1 MQEEEGP
8 PPSDQLA
15 APISVRMPP
24 LGLGS
29 SSASAGNGFDEI
41 AVERDSGCGS
51 PAGNRW
57 PRQET
62 MALLKIRSDMDPLF
76 QEATLKAPLWEQV
89 SRKLT
94 EEGYQRSAKKC
105 KEKFENVFK
114 YYKRTKE
121 ARAGKTYRFFSQ
133 LEALRSSSSSSVA
146 GAPPLPPT
154 IANSSATMV
163 NIEAS
168 SSGAAAPSPHTLLS
182 VTVRPPPPP
191 AAGPITTTTTIPP
204 PPTDAADGPSS
215 SSNTSSYSGTESE
228 DEDGAEASR
237 KRKRERREAPEGS
250 GKMMAFFEGLIKEV
264 MDQQETMLQRFLEA
278 IERREQNRMIREEAW
293 RRQEKSRISREREL
307 AAQERAAAASRDDA
321 IISFLQKLTGQKI
334 PIPPPPQPPET
345 TVDPAEE
352 TPTSPPPPPRPED
365 PDQPPKETTLGSSSR
380 RTIEAPIL
388 SSRWPKSE
396 VHALI
401 NLRSGME
408 SKYLDSIPKGPLW
421 EEISACM
428 GRLGYDRSAKRCKE
442 KWENINKYYKKVKES
457 NKNRPEDAKTCPY
470 FHQLDALYRA
480 KIIGG
485 SSSAGTAGQTLSTD
499 DHQLAI
505 ISPTAAVTKQQDD
518 RLSFFEQGSSS
529 ASLIKKPE
537 DIVKKKIEQA
547 VVESESKK
555 METGVSFR
563 FRIQQYIMPGVHSGG
578 TGQNNLSA
586 MVR

>member
-1 MQEEEGP
+1 MLQEEEDRP

-24 LGLGS
+24 PGT

-41 AVERDSGCGS
+41 AVERESGSGS

-76 QEATLKAPLWEQV
+76 QEATLKAPLWEEV

-133 LEALRSSSSSSVA
+133 LEALRSSSSSVA
-146 GAPPLPPT
+146 GPPLPPT
-154 IANSSATMV
+154 IASSSATMV

-191 AAGPITTTTTIPP
+191 AAGPITTTTIPP

-228 DEDGAEASR
+228 DEDGGEASR
-237 KRKRERREAPEGS
+237 KRKRERREEPDGS
-250 GKMMAFFEGLIKEV
+250 RKMIAFFEGLIKKV

-293 RRQEKSRISREREL
+293 RRQEKSRISREHEL

-334 PIPPPPQPPET
+334 PIPPPPQPPQT

-352 TPTSPPPPPRPED
+352 TPTSPPPPPPPPRHEEPH
-365 PDQPPKETTLGSSSR
+365 QPPKEMTLGSSSR
-380 RTIEAPIL
+380 RTIEPIL

-408 SKYLDSIPKGPLW
+408 SRYLESIPKGPLW
-421 EEISACM
+421 EEMSACM
-428 GRLGYDRSAKRCKE
+428 GRLGYNRSAKRCKE

-480 KIIGG
+480 KILGG
-485 SSSAGTAGQTLSTD
+485 AGTAGQTLSTD

-505 ISPTAAVTKQQDD
+505 ISPTAAITKQQDD

-529 ASLIKKPE
+529 VSLVKKPE

-547 VVESESKK
+547 IVEPESKK
-555 METGVSFR
+555 KEKGGSFR
-563 FRIQQYIMPGVHSGG
+563 FRIQQYIMPRVLSGG
-578 TGQNNLSA
+578 SIGQNNLSA

>member
-1 MQEEEGP
+1 
-8 PPSDQLA
+8 
-15 APISVRMPP
+15 
-24 LGLGS
+24 
-29 SSASAGNGFDEI
+29 
-41 AVERDSGCGS
+41 
-51 PAGNRW
+51 
-57 PRQET
+57 
-62 MALLKIRSDMDPLF
+62 
-76 QEATLKAPLWEQV
+76 
-89 SRKLT
+89 
-94 EEGYQRSAKKC
+94 
-105 KEKFENVFK
+105 
-114 YYKRTKE
+114 
-121 ARAGKTYRFFSQ
+121 
-133 LEALRSSSSSSVA
+133 
-146 GAPPLPPT
+146 
-154 IANSSATMV
+154 MV

-191 AAGPITTTTTIPP
+191 AAGPITTTTIPP

-228 DEDGAEASR
+228 DEDGGEASR

-293 RRQEKSRISREREL
+293 RRQEKSRISREHEL
-307 AAQERAAAASRDDA
+307 VAQERAAAASRDDA

-480 KIIGG
+480 KILGG

-505 ISPTAAVTKQQDD
+505 SSPTAAIIKQQDD
-518 RLSFFEQGSSS
+518 RMSFFEQGSSS
-529 ASLIKKPE
+529 ASLVKKVVLSAPPIRCFSLANSIKIALLSINSALFILKPE

-563 FRIQQYIMPGVHSGG
+563 FRMQQYIMPRVLISGG
-578 TGQNNLSA
+578 TGQQLVGHGPVERSIPLFYFFYIYINIIHN
-586 MVR
+586 